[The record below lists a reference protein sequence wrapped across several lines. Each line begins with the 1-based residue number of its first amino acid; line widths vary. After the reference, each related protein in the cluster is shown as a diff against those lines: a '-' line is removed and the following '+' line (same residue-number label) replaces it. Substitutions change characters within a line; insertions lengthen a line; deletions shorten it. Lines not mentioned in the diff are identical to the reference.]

1 VTDVDAQRTGFAEKL
16 ERFVNPRGDERLLDV
31 AAARSTL
38 AEALAP
44 LVAEVVVVDA
54 AAEALEPARAAL
66 AGRDNVAFLEAEPHA
81 LPADIGSFDL
91 SGCMHALDH
100 VQRPEVVVAEL
111 TRVTR
116 PGGRILVIDQVAPG
130 DTLAAIEL
138 NRFEQER
145 DPTHTRSLSDADFR
159 GLFDANN
166 LVLRRAET
174 DNEERPL
181 GSGERTYTIVRGW
194 YLLVKPG
201 L

>member
-1 VTDVDAQRTGFAEKL
+1 MTELGAQRTPFAEKL

-31 AAARSTL
+31 ASARSTL
-38 AEALAP
+38 AVSLAP

-54 AAEALEPARAAL
+54 SPEALDRARAAL
-66 AGRDNVAFLEAEPHA
+66 AGRDNVSFLEAEPHA
-81 LPADIGSFDL
+81 LPPETGGFDL
-91 SGCMHALDH
+91 TGCMHALDH
-100 VQRPEVVVAEL
+100 VARPELVLAEL
-111 TRVTR
+111 VRVTR

-138 NRFEQER
+138 NRFEQSR
-145 DPTHTRSLSDADFR
+145 DPSHTRSLSDADFR

-174 DNEERPL
+174 DTEVRPL
-181 GSGERTYTIVRGW
+181 DSESRTYSIVRGW